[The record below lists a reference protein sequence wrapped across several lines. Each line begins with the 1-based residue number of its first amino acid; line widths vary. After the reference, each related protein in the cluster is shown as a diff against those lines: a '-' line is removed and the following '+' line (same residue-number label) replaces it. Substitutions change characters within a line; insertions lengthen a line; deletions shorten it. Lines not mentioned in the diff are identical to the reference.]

1 MVEKVYGIFSGQY
14 SDWSIHGYFTDENK
28 AEKYCAKMNIED
40 EDKGYWN
47 DYYYIVEIANME
59 ENIIMDYDNIK
70 LLYEHEVV
78 FDFDKGI
85 RNEPDRYNYY
95 TGKLKENSIIY
106 RYNTWVAFTINTN
119 SIDRNIVEKIT
130 QDLYAQFNY
139 YKQELGSNEKAIKEL
154 VKSSGYKLSS

>member
-1 MVEKVYGIFSGQY
+1 MDEKVYGIFSGQY
-14 SDWSIHGYFTDENK
+14 SDWNIHGYFTNKNK
-28 AEKYCAKMNIED
+28 AEKYCAKMNIKNEWD
-40 EDKGYWN
+40 DI
-47 DYYYIVEIANME
+47 YYATEIK
-59 ENIIMDYDNIK
+59 NIQESVSMDYDSIK
-70 LLYEHEVV
+70 LSYEHEVV
-78 FDFDKGI
+78 FDFDKGM

-95 TGKLKENSIIY
+95 AVKLKENSIIY

-119 SIDRNIVEKIT
+119 STDRNIVEKIA